1 MIFLLFDLLVVLF
14 GFWVLVFGS
23 GVFGFWG
30 GLGCWFGV
38 GELDGELCAF
48 LVLGLVGYICVEG
61 IGEAF
66 DDC

>member
-1 MIFLLFDLLVVLF
+1 M
-14 GFWVLVFGS
+14 
-23 GVFGFWG
+23 VFGFWFLVRG
-30 GLGCWFGV
+30 FLGFGFWLGCWFGV

-61 IGEAF
+61 VGEAF